1 MKTTI
6 TFDTARLADP
16 QQRQRIEEA
25 PGFELAPILRA
36 LAEEC
41 DRTSDLP
48 ESAALVLSEHE
59 EGAAPPTVGA
69 VATRR
74 DPQPTAS
81 SEEGEGPSQDT
92 LAVSY
97 ALSVGD
103 ESLLRRVSLSTCALA
118 SLLARD
124 DLRQSERD
132 GLAELLGMVSEA
144 LEERSEFI
152 REMRGGGRH
161 DV

>member
-16 QQRQRIEEA
+16 EQRQRIEEA

-48 ESAALVLSEHE
+48 ESSALVLSEHE

-74 DPQPTAS
+74 DPQPSAS
-81 SEEGEGPSQDT
+81 SEEEGPSQDT

-103 ESLLRRVSLSTCALA
+103 EALLRRVSLSTCALA

-161 DV
+161 DL

>member
-16 QQRQRIEEA
+16 EQRQRIEEA
-25 PGFELAPILRA
+25 PGFELAALLRE

-48 ESAALVLSEHE
+48 EPRALLLCE
-59 EGAAPPTVGA
+59 EENGHRTTVGA
-69 VATRR
+69 VTTRR
-74 DPQPTAS
+74 DPLPSAS

-103 ESLLRRVSLSTCALA
+103 EALLRRVSLSTYALA

-144 LEERSEFI
+144 LEGRAEFI
-152 REMRGGGRH
+152 RETRGGSR
-161 DV
+161 DDL

>member
-59 EGAAPPTVGA
+59 EGAEPPTVGT
-69 VATRR
+69 VGTCR
-74 DPQPTAS
+74 DPLPSAS

-92 LAVSY
+92 LAASF
-97 ALSVGD
+97 ALTVGD
-103 ESLLRRVSLSTCALA
+103 EALLRRVSLSTCALA

-124 DLRQSERD
+124 DLLQSELD
-132 GLAELLGMVSEA
+132 GLAELLALVSVA
-144 LEERSEFI
+144 MEERAEFI
-152 REMRGGGRH
+152 REIRGGGRH
-161 DV
+161 DF

>member
-6 TFDTARLADP
+6 TFDTARLSDP
-16 QQRQRIEEA
+16 EQRQRIEEA
-25 PGFELAPILRA
+25 PGFELAALLRE

-48 ESAALVLSEHE
+48 EPRALLLCE
-59 EGAAPPTVGA
+59 EENGHRPTVGA

-74 DPQPTAS
+74 APLPSAS

-97 ALSVGD
+97 ALTVGD
-103 ESLLRRVSLSTCALA
+103 EALLRRASLSTCALA

-124 DLRQSERD
+124 DLLQSERD
-132 GLAELLGMVSEA
+132 GLVMLLAMVSVA
-144 LEERSEFI
+144 MEERAEFI
-152 REMRGGGRH
+152 HETRGGGHH
-161 DV
+161 DL